1 MTEKSKKGLGKGLA
15 ALIGDI
21 SEKDEN
27 EPKNSE
33 PSSVSISNI
42 NEIPVEFLHPNK
54 DQPRKFFDKNTI
66 NELAESIRQKG
77 LILPILVKEIDK
89 QHYQIIAGERRWRAS
104 QKAGLHNVPVIIK
117 DLSQKEILEV
127 ALIENM
133 QREDL
138 NPIEEAMG
146 MSQLQK
152 EHKYTQEE
160 LASVLG
166 KSRPQIANTLRLLTL
181 PHKVQEFVQKKILSA
196 GHVRALVG
204 NDNSYSIAKYAI
216 KKNMSVR
223 QLENYISYIKKRKT
237 DKKNTK
243 SLKDPNILSLEKD
256 LNNILGLKVKI
267 DYNKNEKGKIQ
278 FFYENLDQF
287 NGLIKKIKK

>member
-1 MTEKSKKGLGKGLA
+1 MTEKPKKGLGKGLA
-15 ALIGDI
+15 ALIGDVDL
-21 SEKDEN
+21 KDKN

-33 PSSVSISNI
+33 LTSTSISNI
-42 NEIPVEFLHPNK
+42 NEVPVEFLHPNK
-54 DQPRKFFDKNTI
+54 DQPRKFFDEDTI
-66 NELAESIRQKG
+66 NELAESIKQKG

-104 QKAGLHNVPVIIK
+104 QKAGLHSVPVIIK
-117 DLSQKEILEV
+117 DLNQKEILEV

-146 MSQLQK
+146 MSKLQK
-152 EHKYTQEE
+152 EHEYTQEE

-166 KSRPQIANTLRLLTL
+166 KSRPQIANTLRLLAL

-196 GHVRALVG
+196 GHARALVG
-204 NDNSYSIAKYAI
+204 HDNSYAIAKYAI

-223 QLENYISYIKKRKT
+223 QLENYISYIKKQKT
-237 DKKNTK
+237 DKRNTK

-256 LNNILGLKVKI
+256 LNNILGLRVQI

-278 FFYENLDQF
+278 FFYENLEQF

>member
-1 MTEKSKKGLGKGLA
+1 MTEQSKKGLGKGLA

-42 NEIPVEFLHPNK
+42 NEVPVEFLHPNK
-54 DQPRKFFDKNTI
+54 DQPRKFFDEDTI
-66 NELAESIRQKG
+66 NELAESIKQKG

-104 QKAGLHNVPVIIK
+104 QKAGLHNVPVIVK
-117 DLSQKEILEV
+117 NLSQKEILEV

>member
-1 MTEKSKKGLGKGLA
+1 MTKKPKKGLGKGLA
-15 ALIGDI
+15 ALIGDVE
-21 SEKDEN
+21 SHDKND
-27 EPKNSE
+27 PKNSE
-33 PSSVSISNI
+33 FKPTSLSNI
-42 NEIPVEFLHPNK
+42 NEVPVEFLHPNK
-54 DQPRKFFDKNTI
+54 DQPRKFFDEDTI
-66 NELAESIRQKG
+66 NELAESIKQKG

-146 MSQLQK
+146 ISKLQK
-152 EHKYTQEE
+152 EHEYTQEE
-160 LASVLG
+160 LASILG
-166 KSRPQIANTLRLLTL
+166 KSRPQIANILRLLAL

-196 GHVRALVG
+196 GHARALVG
-204 NDNSYSIAKYAI
+204 HDNSYSIAKYAI

-223 QLENYISYIKKRKT
+223 QLESYISYIKKQKK
-237 DKKNTK
+237 DKRNTK

-256 LNNILGLKVKI
+256 LNNILGLRVQI
-267 DYNKNEKGKIQ
+267 DYNKNQKGKIQ
-278 FFYENLDQF
+278 FFYENLEQF

>member
-1 MTEKSKKGLGKGLA
+1 MTEKPKKGLGKGLA
-15 ALIGDI
+15 ALIGDVD
-21 SEKDEN
+21 SKDNN
-27 EPKNSE
+27 ELKNSE
-33 PSSVSISNI
+33 FTSTSLSNI
-42 NEIPVEFLHPNK
+42 NEVPVEFLHPNK
-54 DQPRKFFDKNTI
+54 DQPRKFFDEDTI
-66 NELAESIRQKG
+66 NELAESIKQKG
-77 LILPILVKEIDK
+77 LILPILVKELDK

-104 QKAGLHNVPVIIK
+104 QKAGLHDVPVIIK
-117 DLSQKEILEV
+117 DLNQKEILEV

-146 MSQLQK
+146 MSKLQK
-152 EHKYTQEE
+152 EHEYTQEE

-166 KSRPQIANTLRLLTL
+166 KSRPQIANTLRLLAL

-196 GHVRALVG
+196 GHARALVG
-204 NDNSYSIAKYAI
+204 HDNSYSIAKYAI

-223 QLENYISYIKKRKT
+223 QLENYISYIKKQKT
-237 DKKNTK
+237 DNKNRK

-256 LNNILGLKVKI
+256 LNNILGLKVQI
-267 DYNKNEKGKIQ
+267 EHNKNEKGKIQ
-278 FFYENLDQF
+278 FFYENLEQF

>member
-1 MTEKSKKGLGKGLA
+1 MTEQSKKGLGKGLA

-42 NEIPVEFLHPNK
+42 NEVPVEFLHPNK
-54 DQPRKFFDKNTI
+54 DQPRKFFDKDTI

-104 QKAGLHNVPVIIK
+104 QKAGLHNVPVIVK
-117 DLSQKEILEV
+117 NLSQKEILEV

-256 LNNILGLKVKI
+256 LNNILGLRVKI

>member
-1 MTEKSKKGLGKGLA
+1 MTEQSKKGLGKGLA

-104 QKAGLHNVPVIIK
+104 QKAGLHNVPVIVK
-117 DLSQKEILEV
+117 NLSQKEILEV

-256 LNNILGLKVKI
+256 LNNILGLRVKI

>member
-196 GHVRALVG
+196 GHARALVG
-204 NDNSYSIAKYAI
+204 SDNSYSIAKYAI

-256 LNNILGLKVKI
+256 LNNILGLRVKI